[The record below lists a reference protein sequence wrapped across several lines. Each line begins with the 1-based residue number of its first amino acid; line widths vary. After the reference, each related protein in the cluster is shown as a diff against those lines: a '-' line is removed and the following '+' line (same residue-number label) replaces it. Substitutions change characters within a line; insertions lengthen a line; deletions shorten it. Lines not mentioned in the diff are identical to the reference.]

1 MFFFAVLMLSVLCYF
16 TLLRSRHRFISY
28 SIVVVVGGGVPFFWS
43 VSRVQKCQVQ
53 FNNIKRSEQTK
64 RESWKKVAI
73 VLPPSTSL

>member
-1 MFFFAVLMLSVLCYF
+1 MLSVSCYF

-28 SIVVVVGGGVPFFWS
+28 SIVVVVVAGGGVPFFWS

-53 FNNIKRSEQTK
+53 FNNIKRSEQKK

-73 VLPPSTSL
+73 MLPPSTSV